1 MEDLEKNAFETFA
14 DPPRFWKRYVDDTFL
29 IIKKIKLVR
38 VFHPCEHN
46 TEVRATHYG
55 TRKIRMS
62 SGFGLIDQTLIK
74 SPLLSAVCHKPTHLD
89 RYLNVRSEHPIQQ
102 KKSVVSTLFE
112 RANNLSST
120 AQDLNSEM
128 KYVKRTLMMNCYPKW
143 MIQNK
148 KKK

>member
-1 MEDLEKNAFETFA
+1 
-14 DPPRFWKRYVDDTFL
+14 
-29 IIKKIKLVR
+29 
-38 VFHPCEHN
+38 
-46 TEVRATHYG
+46 
-55 TRKIRMS
+55 MS

-89 RYLNVRSEHPIQQ
+89 RYPNVRSEHPIQQ
-102 KKSVVSTLFE
+102 KKSVVNTLFE